1 MIKISQL
8 PEAEK
13 YNGAEQFPI
22 VQNGETRKG
31 FPVFIDTELKAH
43 IPENSAIVTK
53 IEGVEINLI
62 SAKVIDGVATVLIG
76 DKQVE
81 LHKDKSII
89 VTEDERKDGN
99 VYSRIN
105 NNWVVRNCVTQINDK
120 SAPTGGG
127 KITLTFSDVKA
138 HEENKNVDGLPYVSM
153 DGKWIK
159 LADGMQAELNKKA
172 DKVHTHEISDIT
184 GLATQLNNKAEKI
197 HTHEI
202 SDVKGLQAKLDTIP
216 TSIDTVPGLSTK
228 LDDMDAV
235 STGISTSVE
244 GKADKVHKH
253 AISDVNGLETRLNNI
268 DSDVSSI
275 KARQETAMFYAR
287 NESITPEGSAGILP
301 LTQISANKVS
311 VASNVISVE
320 EAGMYFVSFTADI
333 GSDNTV
339 VMFDGVAGLST
350 DIKGTSTRSGIFQLE
365 TSGKYSLKFT
375 GDTAVIASSVTLYRI

>member
-8 PEAEK
+8 PDAEK

-43 IPENSAIVTK
+43 IPENSAIVTR

-76 DKQVE
+76 DKEVE

-89 VTEDERKDGN
+89 VTEDERTDGN
-99 VYSRIN
+99 LYSRIN
-105 NNWVVRNCVTQINDK
+105 NKWIVRNAVTQINDK
-120 SAPTGGG
+120 TAPTGGG
-127 KITLTFSDVKA
+127 KIALTPADIKA
-138 HEENKNVDGLPYVSM
+138 HEENKNIDGLSYVSR

-159 LADGMQAELNKKA
+159 LSDGMQVELDKKA
-172 DKVHTHEISDIT
+172 DKVHTHEIMEIT
-184 GLATQLNNKAEKI
+184 GLTTQLNNKADKV
-197 HTHEI
+197 HTHAI
-202 SDVKGLQAKLDTIP
+202 ADVTGLQQKLDTIP
-216 TSIDTVPGLSTK
+216 QSIADINGLSTK

-235 STGISTSVE
+235 STGIATSVE

-253 AISDVNGLETRLNNI
+253 ALADVNGLETRLNNI
-268 DSDVSSI
+268 DSDVTKI

-287 NESITPEGSAGILP
+287 NESITPEGSAGVLP
-301 LTQISANKVS
+301 LTQISANKVN
-311 VASNVISVE
+311 VVSNVISVE

-339 VMFDGVAGLST
+339 VTFDGVAGLST